1 MMKDDALLI
10 AAALKAFA
18 DIANILTRAD
28 EAMEQESQIYSP
40 LSTTCAYWFLAV
52 DSLCSNRAVHL
63 G

>member
-10 AAALKAFA
+10 GVALKAFK

-28 EAMEQESQIYSP
+28 QGMKPESQIYSP
-40 LSTTCAYWFLAV
+40 LSTACAYRIVPV
-52 DSLCSNRAVHL
+52 DSLCSNRAVNS

>member
-10 AAALKAFA
+10 AVALKAFT

-28 EAMEQESQIYSP
+28 LWMERESQIYSP
-40 LSTTCAYWFLAV
+40 LSTSCAYWIVPV
-52 DSLCSNRAVHL
+52 DSLCSNRAVNS